1 MRYRR
6 LSDCFE
12 LSEQDFVRKCHDDN
26 QDGGCESCPI
36 NREKILSG
44 LSCAN
49 FMAKHPVWSAYKLG
63 FEPIPE
69 SDEDKGKMQYYRDL
83 VAENADS
90 LEKAKQWL
98 DERAAYAR
106 AVAPVA
112 KETDMVNQPPHY
124 TSGGIEC
131 ADALDAMVSAYPDP
145 VAAALTWQ
153 VGKYIWRHPLKWNPT
168 EDLKK
173 ARWYLDRLIAHY
185 EKKQEASDD

>member
-1 MRYRR
+1 MFDNPAAIVAYLCKTRDCMDCP
-6 LSDCFE
+6 LFKVAHGEDEIGCFE
-12 LSEQDFVRKCHDDN
+12 F
-26 QDGGCESCPI
+26 
-36 NREKILSG
+36 
-44 LSCAN
+44 AN
-49 FMAKHPVWSAYKLG
+49 ENPGALAQLV
-63 FEPIPE
+63 
-69 SDEDKGKMQYYRDL
+69 DL
-83 VAENADS
+83 EIV
-90 LEKAKQWL
+90 

-106 AVAPVA
+106 AIAPMA
-112 KETDMVNQPPHY
+112 EEPDMVNQPPHY

-185 EKKQEASDD
+185 EKKQEVSND

>member
-6 LSDCFE
+6 LSDGFE
-12 LSEQDFVRKCHDDN
+12 LSEYDFVCKCHDDN

-36 NREKILSG
+36 NREKVLSG
-44 LSCAN
+44 MSCAN

-83 VAENADS
+83 VAENAEP
-90 LEKAKQWL
+90 LEIVE
-98 DERAAYAR
+98 ERAAYAR

-112 KETDMVNQPPHY
+112 NEDMVNQPAHY

-131 ADALDAMVSAYPDP
+131 ADALDAMVSAYSDP
-145 VAAALTWQ
+145 VAAALAWQ
-153 VGKYIWRHPLKWNPT
+153 VGKYVWRHPLKWNPL

-173 ARWYLDRLIAHY
+173 AQWYLERLIAHY
-185 EKKQEASDD
+185 EKKEANRGA